1 MQLLGGDFRV
11 CAQSGWSKVKTGC
24 QLVGRERKGS
34 SGESQV
40 RGLLTDQLAFT
51 FGCFT
56 KNTLFIAS
64 LLK

>member
-1 MQLLGGDFRV
+1 MQLLRRDFRV

-24 QLVGRERKGS
+24 HLVGRERKGS

-51 FGCFT
+51 FQCFT
-56 KNTLFIAS
+56 KDTLY
-64 LLK
+64 L